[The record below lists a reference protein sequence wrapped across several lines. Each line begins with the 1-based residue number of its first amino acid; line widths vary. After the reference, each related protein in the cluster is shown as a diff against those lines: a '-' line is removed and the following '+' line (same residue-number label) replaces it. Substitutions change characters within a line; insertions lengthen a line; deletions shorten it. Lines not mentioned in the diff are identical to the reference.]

1 MKRLLKIMA
10 ATIGIS
16 TLSGTAFAEF
26 PDRNLTNIFPWGPG
40 TAMSVSQIVADAL
53 GDELGVSVPVVS
65 TTGAA
70 GTKAFKTAMSKPADG
85 YTIFDGYV
93 APLVLQPVLGNADW
107 TYSDFTPLWGIA
119 SNAFSI
125 VGLPNETRWSNFEEL
140 VAYAKENPGKLR
152 YSPNNRNA
160 LPHMVMS
167 KIFKE
172 FEMVAKPVPYKNQI
186 EALKDMEAGLLDFI
200 FFNPGHY
207 VQNKDRVKVLLV
219 MSELDGAKETYGGAE
234 NIKDLGVDIGLSGLV
249 RMGWTWWLVKK
260 GTPEDRVQI
269 LRDALKRALDRESV
283 QNGIKSL
290 GFVPLLFAPEDYTE
304 IVGPVGDQ
312 LLGMKDALAW
322 EEEQLSKY

>member
-10 ATIGIS
+10 TTIGMS
-16 TLSGTAFAEF
+16 TLSGAVLADF
-26 PDRNLTNIFPWGPG
+26 PERNITNIFPWSPG

-53 GDELGVSVPVVS
+53 GEELGVSVPVVS

-107 TYSDFTPLWGIA
+107 SYSDFVPLWGIA

-125 VGLPNETRWSNFEEL
+125 VGLPNETRWSNFQEL
-140 VAYAKENPGKLR
+140 VAYAKKNPGKLR

-167 KIFKE
+167 KVFKE
-172 FEMVAKPVPYKNQI
+172 FDMVAKPVPYKNQQ

-234 NIKDLGVDIGLSGLV
+234 NIKDLGVDIGLSGLAPWV
-249 RMGWTWWLVKK
+249 GHGGWSKK
-260 GTPEDRVQI
+260 VH
-269 LRDALKRALDRESV
+269 LKIV
-283 QNGIKSL
+283 CKSS
-290 GFVPLLFAPEDYTE
+290 ETH
-304 IVGPVGDQ
+304 
-312 LLGMKDALAW
+312 
-322 EEEQLSKY
+322 